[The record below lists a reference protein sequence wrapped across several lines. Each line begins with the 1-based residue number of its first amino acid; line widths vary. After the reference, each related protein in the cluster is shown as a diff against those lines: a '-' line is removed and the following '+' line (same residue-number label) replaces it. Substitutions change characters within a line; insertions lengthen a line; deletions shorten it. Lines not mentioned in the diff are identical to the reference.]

1 MSIDKIRNI
10 GLDKLITQVY
20 DFDSLTTDELMCKF
34 AQKINIIIEHFK
46 YLDEQCQ
53 NNNENV
59 KLKLEYLLGQ
69 GLNEKVAERLLQL
82 INDGTIGNLINE
94 TLLKEI
100 NEQLVAN
107 ANRIDEVAQTGT
119 TMEAVQ
125 NKVSEMA
132 QNGSITFNTVTPE
145 MTTFIDK
152 IGASN
157 LYSNA
162 GYTDNKRVN
171 ENGQLVDWNYCFTL
185 NLFKVKPNTTYSFST
200 DNGKTSFSIKYLVQ
214 KQYEFL
220 DDFRQTGYIEDATS
234 ITTNENTQY
243 LGISIEKHVLTAG
256 GGKYATIDDFLND
269 FVIQESESNEEIK
282 GYELNNISVPYIDLE
297 LEKLNELNKIKEQI
311 ATLFGSSLYSEPVY
325 QYSNGFSNWIVSNAG
340 YNMVGGEIYSYN
352 VNGDVIDKIEVSNLD
367 AWDTINSR
375 GEFNRCTKEI
385 DLSVADW
392 WRSEDHESD
401 TALAFGLWISISNI
415 EIGNVGQGENATFKT
430 NSDLFVKT
438 YGNIKLTE
446 NAMAY
451 GNYMEG
457 LGQCFYISVLKTN
470 LETLDIVG
478 LKKYL
483 RDNNVKIK
491 VKLKDNISNID
502 TDPIYVVNN
511 GIISSS
517 GGLNVKANNCGIK
530 KSNLHG
536 KIGMSLGDSLSALGK
551 WQELVSNDLGIKSW
565 VNLAVGGQRVS
576 KFAENVTA
584 ENLKDVDFV
593 TVMGYFNSY
602 DCPDGTSK
610 DLASN
615 GDTDSIWSNYKY
627 IINKIKTLKP
637 SVDIV
642 IMSAHKPAPP
652 NITDSRA
659 ELVKQ
664 IAKYYSLPFI
674 DLHNEAGFNEYTY
687 SIYLYD
693 DKIHS
698 TDLGYEKE
706 AKLISGEL
714 RRIFG

>member
-1 MSIDKIRNI
+1 MNTTENLNLPQYTEEDIFDLQDINKAYNSIDNAYKEVI
-10 GLDKLITQVY
+10 
-20 DFDSLTTDELMCKF
+20 DFKNEIPKTNATAEV
-34 AQKINIIIEHFK
+34 INARGGKETLGK
-46 YLDEQCQ
+46 RLDEFGSQ
-53 NNNENV
+53 
-59 KLKLEYLLGQ
+59 LEH
-69 GLNEKVAERLLQL
+69 
-82 INDGTIGNLINE
+82 
-94 TLLKEI
+94 
-100 NEQLVAN
+100 N
-107 ANRIDEVAQTGT
+107 AKRIDEVAETGT

-125 NKVSEMA
+125 NKVSEMI

-157 LYSNA
+157 LYNNA
-162 GYTDNKRVN
+162 GYIDNKRVN
-171 ENGQLVDWNYCFTL
+171 QNGQLVDWNYCFTL
-185 NLFKVKPNTTYSFST
+185 NLFKVKPNTTYSFSIN
-200 DNGKTSFSIKYLVQ
+200 NGINSFAIKYLVQ
-214 KQYEFL
+214 KEYEYL
-220 DDFRQTGYIEDATS
+220 DDFRQTGYSEDVIS

-243 LGISIEKHVLTAG
+243 LGISIEKNILSSNG
-256 GGKYATIDDFLND
+256 GNYETIDDFLND
-269 FVIQESESNEEIK
+269 FVIQENEINEEIK
-282 GYELNNISVPYIDLE
+282 GYELNNISIPYIDLE
-297 LEKLNELNKIKEQI
+297 IKRLNEIAETNKIKEQI
-311 ATLFGSSLYSEPVY
+311 ASLSSNTLYSPPVL
-325 QYSNGFSNWIVSNAG
+325 QYSNGYSNWIVSNTS
-340 YNMVGGEIYSYN
+340 YNMIDGEIYSYN
-352 VNGDVIDKIEVSNLD
+352 TNGDVIDKIQVSNLD
-367 AWDTINSR
+367 AWDTINSK

-385 DLSVADW
+385 DLSAADW
-392 WRSEDHESD
+392 WRSEDHDSD
-401 TALAFGLWISISNI
+401 TALAFGLWINI
-415 EIGNVGQGENATFKT
+415 NDIEKGNVGQGENATFKI
-430 NSDLFVKT
+430 NSDLFIKT
-438 YGNIKLTE
+438 YGNTKPIQ

-451 GNYMEG
+451 GNYIEG
-457 LGQCFYISVLKTN
+457 LGQCFYLSVLKTD

-483 RDNNVKIK
+483 TDNNVKIK
-491 VKLKDNISNID
+491 VKLIENISIID
-502 TDPIYVVNN
+502 VEPIYVVEN

-517 GGLNVKANNCGIK
+517 DGLNVKASKCGIK

-602 DCPDGTSK
+602 DCPNGTSE

-627 IINKIKTLKP
+627 IINKLKTLKP
-637 SVDIV
+637 SVDII

-652 NITDSRA
+652 NNTDSRA

-674 DLHNEAGFNEYTY
+674 DIHNDGGFNEYTY
-687 SIYLYD
+687 SIYMYD